1 MTEAEN
7 FLAII
12 MLIFL
17 GIPSIGLVLA
27 IFASV
32 VEQVDTPDLK
42 SDGFMP
48 CGFDSRR
55 WYLNKKL
62 DIQNKMRY
70 TKKVNRRSK
79 WTRFFQ

>member
-17 GIPSIGLVLA
+17 GIPSIGLVIA

-32 VEQVDTPDLK
+32 VE
-42 SDGFMP
+42 
-48 CGFDSRR
+48 
-55 WYLNKKL
+55 W
-62 DIQNKMRY
+62 
-70 TKKVNRRSK
+70 
-79 WTRFFQ
+79 